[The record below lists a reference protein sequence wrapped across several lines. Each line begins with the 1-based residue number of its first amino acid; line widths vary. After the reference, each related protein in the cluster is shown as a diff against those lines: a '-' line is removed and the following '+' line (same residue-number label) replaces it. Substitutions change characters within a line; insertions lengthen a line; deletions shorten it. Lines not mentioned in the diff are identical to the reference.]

1 MARLTG
7 GPAPSRMTQSGPSSL
22 VSEHIDSREPNVPCD
37 AIPKVD
43 CKTDVTGP
51 KRIPTAAS
59 NHLSAAILE
68 DGSHGE
74 LARAVEPNR
83 VIRASVELE
92 ECVAISTRA
101 VAKVRA
107 LCQRSGGPG
116 KAPAIQQKR
125 VEFSRNE

>member
-1 MARLTG
+1 MPTDAENICLSQQTG
-7 GPAPSRMTQSGPSSL
+7 NDRYTGKATQSGPSSL
-22 VSEHIDSREPNVPCD
+22 ESEHIDSREPSVPCD

-43 CKTDVTGP
+43 RKTDITGP

-92 ECVAISTRA
+92 ECVAISARP
-101 VAKVRA
+101 VATVRA
-107 LCQRSGGPG
+107 
-116 KAPAIQQKR
+116 
-125 VEFSRNE
+125 

>member
-1 MARLTG
+1 
-7 GPAPSRMTQSGPSSL
+7 MTQSGPSSL
-22 VSEHIDSREPNVPCD
+22 ESEHIDSREPSVPCD

-43 CKTDVTGP
+43 RKTDVTGP

-74 LARAVEPNR
+74 LARAVEPHR

-92 ECVAISTRA
+92 ERVAISTGA

-107 LCQRSGGPG
+107 LC
-116 KAPAIQQKR
+116 
-125 VEFSRNE
+125 